1 MKTEQGGRLYDHG
14 AAQNPLW
21 VQKQRPKP
29 QQHPV
34 ADAEVRGAS
43 ALAPDHKQLLFE
55 EQILGNNRFDS
66 ARSKQRCT
74 IKWAKSTKMN
84 LITHQFT
91 SGIINSPC
99 TRSREAGPS

>member
-66 ARSKQRCT
+66 ARSKQRCQRH
-74 IKWAKSTKMN
+74 
-84 LITHQFT
+84 HQMGKEHENE
-91 SGIINSPC
+91 SYNPPIYQRNY
-99 TRSREAGPS
+99 